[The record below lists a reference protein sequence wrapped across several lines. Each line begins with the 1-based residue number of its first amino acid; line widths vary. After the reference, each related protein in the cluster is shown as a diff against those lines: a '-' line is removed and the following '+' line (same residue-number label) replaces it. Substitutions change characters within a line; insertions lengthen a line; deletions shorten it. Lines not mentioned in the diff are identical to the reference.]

1 MQDAV
6 LLKGDV
12 WGGAAALGFLSRM
25 NIAVSNVL
33 IQEGIRLSES
43 QSEKLKKLSELSN
56 IRYVY

>member
-1 MQDAV
+1 M
-6 LLKGDV
+6 

-56 IRYVY
+56 IRYVYWYLIHVLM

>member
-1 MQDAV
+1 M
-6 LLKGDV
+6 
-12 WGGAAALGFLSRM
+12 WGGAAAWGFLSRM

-56 IRYVY
+56 IRYVYWYLIHVLM

>member
-1 MQDAV
+1 M
-6 LLKGDV
+6 
-12 WGGAAALGFLSRM
+12 WGGAATLGFLSRM